1 MLTLGT
7 QRDLTNDMLIKGIID
22 SVVTVNQFYAILP
35 FKGIQ
40 GNALAYNRELAD
52 FDQTSL
58 VNAVNTGHTSI
69 NKDQQTFT
77 RHSTELTT
85 LIGDAQV
92 NGLIQA
98 VGSDYNDAT
107 AVQVA
112 AKAKG
117 LGRSYMNLLIN
128 GTTNSTVVYSND
140 DTPLFSEVLALL
152 LGSNASLNN
161 AAVVAGTLAAD
172 FTDVADTVVVPA
184 VSGRTLDM
192 SAAKSFLRIADAV
205 TGVDGAATQTITLT
219 ANGASALNA
228 AYLVVN
234 GYVGFEGLDVFSGAS
249 VPTDIAGSTAGLATL
264 SRLDVLI
271 DRVHDKDG
279 MVDYIMSNS
288 AGVRKITSA
297 FRTAGTG
304 FDMMDVKTSSGAV
317 MSVQSYRGVP
327 IFRNDFIGSSTAQRA
342 SALGGDLGDL
352 SGTAADIFVG
362 TLDDG
367 SLSHGICGLTATK
380 SAGMQVQ
387 KLGAREEVDADI
399 TRVKWYCGLAHFSEL
414 GLVKGE
420 I

>member
-1 MLTLGT
+1 MLTLGN

-22 SVVTVNQFYAILP
+22 SVVTVNQFYGMLP

-40 GNALAYNRELAD
+40 GNALAYNREAAD
-52 FDQTSL
+52 FDQMSL
-58 VNAVNTGHTSI
+58 IDTVNTGHTSI

-128 GTTNSTVVYSND
+128 GAKTSTTYTDND
-140 DTPLFSEVLALL
+140 TVLATE
-152 LGSNASLNN
+152 
-161 AAVVAGTLAAD
+161 VVALLIGAKATLNGALVVSTNIGAD
-172 FTDVADTVVVPA
+172 FTVATDVVVISA
-184 VSGRTLDM
+184 ASGRTVLEG
-192 SAAKSFLRIADAV
+192 SAKSFVQIADAG
-205 TGVDGAATQTITLT
+205 TTTLTLT
-219 ANGASALNA
+219 AAGALALN
-228 AYLVVN
+228 
-234 GYVGFEGLDVFSGAS
+234 
-249 VPTDIAGSTAGLATL
+249 LATDVVYGL
-264 SRLDVLI
+264 TGFDGINTLVGTAQTISAQSGTDGEDRLEQLDLLI

-279 MVDYIMSNS
+279 MVDYMMMNS
-288 AGVRKITSA
+288 AGVRKITAA
-297 FRTAGTG
+297 FRSVGTG
-304 FDMMDVKTSSGAV
+304 FDMMDVKSSSGAV

-327 IFRNDFIGSSTAQRA
+327 IFRNDFIGNSGLATVT
-342 SALGGDLGDL
+342 GGDGGDN
-352 SGTAADIFVG
+352 TAIFVG

-367 SLSHGICGLTATK
+367 SMSHGICGLTAIK

-387 KLGAREEVDADI
+387 KLGAREDVDADI

-414 GLVKGE
+414 GLIKGSLA
-420 I
+420 